1 MLESPDSGLD
11 KVRSSHRVLGQ
22 RRPHN
27 QISISERK
35 ITGEHHVRPRGV
47 RRHYLEDYCRGLG
60 VKTQGFGPSVTV
72 GMKRT
77 RQIGGHFIG
86 LN

>member
-1 MLESPDSGLD
+1 MW
-11 KVRSSHRVLGQ
+11 SSHKVLGQ
-22 RRPHN
+22 RRSHD
-27 QISISERK
+27 QISVSENK
-35 ITGEHHVRPRGV
+35 ITGEHHVRQSGV

-60 VKTQGFGPSVTV
+60 VKKQGFGPSVTV

-77 RQIGGHFIG
+77 RQIGGHFID